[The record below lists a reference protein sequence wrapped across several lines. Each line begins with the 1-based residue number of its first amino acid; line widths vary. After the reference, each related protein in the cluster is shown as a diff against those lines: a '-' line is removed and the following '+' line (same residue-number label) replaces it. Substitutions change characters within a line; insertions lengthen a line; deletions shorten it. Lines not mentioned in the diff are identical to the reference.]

1 MIAVLPIA
9 WGLWEHGS
17 SLERPHNWVT
27 VLIVVALAT
36 DALDGWM
43 ARSKGL
49 STEMGK
55 VLDPVADKL
64 LLLSLFGMALIWGK
78 IPWIL
83 MGLMLLRDV
92 LIVLIGLRMKV
103 KTGVTPPARFL
114 GKVTAIML
122 ILTWIV
128 VYYAPTQALLHES
141 AMIATVL
148 FLVLSSIDYG
158 RYAYRTL
165 SKT

>member
-1 MIAVLPIA
+1 MIAVVPIA

-17 SLERPHNWVT
+17 SLDLPPLWLTFVI
-27 VLIVVALAT
+27 LMALGT
-36 DALDGWM
+36 DAIDGWI

-49 STEMGK
+49 TTEMGK
-55 VLDPVADKL
+55 LLDPVADKCL
-64 LLLSLFGMALIWGK
+64 ILSLFGVALIWGR

-83 MGLMLLRDV
+83 MGLMVLRDV
-92 LIVLIGLRMKV
+92 LIVLIGLRIKV
-103 KTGVTPPARFL
+103 KTGVMPPARFL

-122 ILTWIV
+122 ILTWVV
-128 VYYAPTQALLHES
+128 VYYIPSQVLLHES

-165 SKT
+165 STT

>member
-1 MIAVLPIA
+1 MIAVVPIS

-17 SLERPHNWVT
+17 SLDLPPIWLT
-27 VLIVVALAT
+27 VVILLALAT
-36 DALDGWM
+36 DAVDGWM
-43 ARSKGL
+43 ARSRGL
-49 STEMGK
+49 TTEMGK
-55 VLDPVADKL
+55 ILDPVADKL
-64 LLLSLFGMALIWGK
+64 LLLALFGMALIWGK

-83 MGLMLLRDV
+83 MGLMVLRDV
-92 LIVLIGLRMKV
+92 LIVLIGLRIKV

-122 ILTWIV
+122 ILTWV
-128 VYYAPTQALLHES
+128 AVYYIPTQALLHES

-165 SKT
+165 SK